1 MILNQYASVT
11 DLRGNVL
18 WVTFGDP
25 GARDNFNKA
34 AGEEHL
40 AQAIQA
46 ELGAN
51 LQVRARLESEPI
63 PDTGTAI
70 ISLAKPVDSGSS
82 PDSGSGPGSDS
93 GSDLQPRTGSRPDPR
108 PASKPAPAPA
118 QSKRQQSIPPVEEDD
133 VPSDDDEVVENPD
146 DQAAELVMELFDAEL
161 VKEEQTKPRGR
172 K

>member
-11 DLRGNVL
+11 ELRGTVL
-18 WVTFGDP
+18 WVTFSDP

-34 AGEEHL
+34 SGEEHL

-46 ELGAN
+46 ELGAKF
-51 LQVRARLESEPI
+51 QVRARLESEPI
-63 PDTGTAI
+63 PDAGTAI
-70 ISLAKPVDSGSS
+70 ISLAKPVSSAGQPPENSS
-82 PDSGSGPGSDS
+82 PIPRAPKDPGP
-93 GSDLQPRTGSRPDPR
+93 LPARPQPMGDP
-108 PASKPAPAPA
+108 
-118 QSKRQQSIPPVEEDD
+118 EDGDDEDD
-133 VPSDDDEVVENPD
+133 EDDEDMPSDDDEVVENPD